1 MTTPATPMFW
11 QRQRKPAR
19 AGNLPFNFGGIDLL
33 VMPPKLKGRLP
44 ALAGLQRQLVTRFGK
59 TA

>member
-1 MTTPATPMFW
+1 MTTHNNADVLARTAKA
-11 QRQRKPAR
+11 RQSEQGALKQ
-19 AGNLPFNFGGIDLL
+19 GGIDLL
-33 VMPPKLKGRLP
+33 IMPPKLKGTLL

>member
-1 MTTPATPMFW
+1 M
-11 QRQRKPAR
+11 
-19 AGNLPFNFGGIDLL
+19 
-33 VMPPKLKGRLP
+33 KGRRPSGRALEIERQIA